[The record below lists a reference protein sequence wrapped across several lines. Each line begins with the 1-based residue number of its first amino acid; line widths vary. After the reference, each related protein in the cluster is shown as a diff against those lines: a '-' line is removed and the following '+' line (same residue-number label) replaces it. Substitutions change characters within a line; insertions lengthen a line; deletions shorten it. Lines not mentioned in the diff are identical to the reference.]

1 MRAMIKL
8 DSISLQRGSKF
19 LLEQASAVFHPGQ
32 KIALVGAN
40 GSGKSSLF
48 QLLLGQLSADA
59 GEASIPS
66 QWRIAHMAQE
76 VATSHRPALDY
87 IIDGDQQLRRIEAEI
102 AAAEAQEQHHKLASL
117 HEQLDTIDGYNARV
131 RAEQLMQGLGFKLAD
146 ASKPANS
153 FSGGWRIRLN
163 LAQALMSPS
172 DLLLLDEPTN
182 HLDLDAELWL
192 EQWLQ
197 RYQGSLL
204 LISHDR
210 DFIDSVCEG
219 IVHIEH
225 QRLNSYKGN
234 YSAFER
240 QRAERLAQQQA
251 SFEKQ
256 QQRKA
261 EINDFVRRFRAK
273 ATKAKQAQSRLK
285 ELARMEDIAPAH
297 VDSPFDFS
305 FPEPDRFS
313 DPLLNLSDAALGY
326 RAAQQDNTDKDY
338 TDKNNTEK
346 VIVDKVQLSIHPG
359 SRIGLLGANGA
370 GKSTLIKSL
379 AGEVSLLAG
388 EFSKGENLKLGYFS
402 QHQLEALDLDA
413 SPALHIQRLSPEARE
428 QDIRNFLGGFNF
440 HGDMALESI
449 RHFSGGEK
457 ARLALAIVVWQKPN
471 LLLLDEPTNHLDLE
485 MCHALTVALQSF
497 EGAVVV
503 VSHDRHLLRNTVD
516 QFLLIAD
523 GKAQPFDGDLDD
535 YTRWLLAQSKNKD
548 TTDSNSS
555 ASKTSANNST
565 TSNPAKTDNKK
576 EQRQQAAELRKKLQP
591 LTNAIKKIERQ
602 MEETDSSLD
611 KVEQALSDSAIY
623 DAEHKD
629 KLKALLQ
636 EQGQLT
642 QLKEQQEEEWLELNS
657 ELEVLQTE

>member
-1 MRAMIKL
+1 MIKL
-8 DSISLQRGSKF
+8 DQISLQRGSKF

-32 KIALVGAN
+32 KIALIGAN

-48 QLLLGQLSADA
+48 QLLLGKLTADDGSLA
-59 GEASIPS
+59 IPV

-76 VATSHRPALDY
+76 VATSDRRALDF
-87 IIDGDQQLRRIEAEI
+87 IIDGDHQLRSIEAAI
-102 AAAEAQEQHHKLASL
+102 DKAEREENHTLMASL

-131 RAEQLMQGLGFKLAD
+131 RAEQLMLGLGFQLDDRDK
-146 ASKPANS
+146 SANS

-225 QRLNSYKGN
+225 QTLNSYRGN

-240 QRAERLAQQQA
+240 QRAEKLAQQQVNY
-251 SFEKQ
+251 EKQ
-256 QQRKA
+256 QRRKS
-261 EINDFVRRFRAK
+261 EIDDFVRRFRAK

-285 ELARMEDIAPAH
+285 ELARMEEIAPAH
-297 VDSPFDFS
+297 IDSPFNFG
-305 FPEPDRFS
+305 FPEPEKFS
-313 DPLLNLSDAALGY
+313 DPLLNLSHASLGY
-326 RAAQQDNTDKDY
+326 NQQP
-338 TDKNNTEK
+338 
-346 VIVDKVQLSIHPG
+346 IVGNVNLSIHPG

-379 AGEVSLLAG
+379 AKEIQLLSG
-388 EFSKGENLKLGYFS
+388 EFTEGENLQLGYFS

-413 SPALHIQRLSPEARE
+413 SPMLHLQRLSPQSRE

-440 HGDMALESI
+440 HGDMALSSI

-485 MCHALTVALQSF
+485 MCHALTMALQAF
-497 EGAVVV
+497 EGAVIV

-516 QFLLIAD
+516 QFLLIS
-523 GKAQPFDGDLDD
+523 GGMAQPYDGDLDD
-535 YTRWLLAQSKNKD
+535 YSRWLISQRKQD
-548 TTDSNSS
+548 ITTATSEPNSPEKS
-555 ASKTSANNST
+555 G
-565 TSNPAKTDNKK
+565 KK
-576 EQRQQAAELRKKLQP
+576 ELRQQAAETRKKLNP
-591 LTNAIKKIERQ
+591 ISNAIKKIEQ
-602 MEETDSSLD
+602 KMMKTDQLLKDIETSLGD
-611 KVEQALSDSAIY
+611 NDLY
-623 DAEHKD
+623 DPSNKD
-629 KLKALLQ
+629 KLQQLLRQ
-636 EQGQLT
+636 QGSLKLEKDQDEERWFELT
-642 QLKEQQEEEWLELNS
+642 EEFESLQNELVS
-657 ELEVLQTE
+657 PG